1 MAVIARIAA
10 VQKELRSLDIPA
22 VLITNLSD
30 VRYLSGFTGTTAYML
45 IDLEKAVFF
54 TDGRYSIQAAEEVS
68 ENIVVEIVKD
78 YSSIYTERCSVFK
91 KILLQPSCSIN
102 ISSKIAS
109 HGVEIY
115 LDEKDFMQKLRMV
128 KDSSEISL
136 IKGQYNLAGKAFLRA
151 LKSFKYDT
159 SEKSWAAAL
168 EYHMKMLGAKGESFE
183 TIVASGVRGAMPH
196 GTASAKKINENEPVI
211 IDFGSRDIYTSDY
224 TRMIYAGNDEEVLKV
239 IDIVRVS
246 LEKAVESIAEGIMCS
261 DVDKAARSYIEEQGY
276 GNYFNHSLGHGVGI
290 DVHELPVLKP
300 KSDFLIEDNM
310 IFTIEPGIYL
320 PEKFGV
326 RLEQTVLINNG
337 KAEIISS
344 ALDKYVY
351 SITE

>member
-1 MAVIARIAA
+1 MIARIAA
-10 VQKELRSLDIPA
+10 VQRELRSLDIPA

-30 VRYLSGFTGTTAYML
+30 VKYLSGFTGTTAYML
-45 IDLEKAVFF
+45 IDIEKAVFF
-54 TDGRYSIQAAEEVS
+54 TDSRYSIQAAEEVS

-78 YSSIYTERCSVFK
+78 YASIYTERCTVFK
-91 KILLQPSCSIN
+91 KILLQPSCSVN
-102 ISSKIAS
+102 ISSKIAAQ
-109 HGVEIY
+109 GVEIY
-115 LDEKDFMQKLRMV
+115 LDEKDFMQKLRMI
-128 KDSSEISL
+128 KDNAEISL
-136 IKGQYNLAGKAFLRA
+136 IKEQYNLASRAFLRA
-151 LKSFKYDT
+151 LKSFKYGT

-211 IDFGSRDIYTSDY
+211 MDFGSRDIYTSDY
-224 TRMIYAGNDEEVLKV
+224 TRMIYAGNDAEVLKV
-239 IDIVRVS
+239 IDIVRS
-246 LEKAVESIAEGIMCS
+246 ALEKAVESISEGIMCS
-261 DVDKAARSYIEEQGY
+261 DIDKEARSYIDEHGY
-276 GNYFNHSLGHGVGI
+276 GAYFNHSLGHGVGI

-300 KSDFLIEDNM
+300 KCDYLIEDNM

-337 KAEIISS
+337 KPEIISS

-351 SITE
+351 NLEY

>member
-1 MAVIARIAA
+1 MIARIAA
-10 VQKELRSLDIPA
+10 VQRELRSLDIPA

-30 VRYLSGFTGTTAYML
+30 VRYLSGFTGSTAYML

-68 ENIVVEIVKD
+68 EHIIVEIVKD
-78 YSSIYTERCSVFK
+78 YSSIYTERCAAFK

-102 ISSKIAS
+102 ISSKIAAK
-109 HGVEIY
+109 GVEIY
-115 LDEKDFMQKLRMV
+115 LDEKDFMQKLRMI
-128 KDSSEISL
+128 KDSSEILL
-136 IKGQYNLAGKAFLRA
+136 IKEQYNLAGKAFLRA
-151 LKSFKYDT
+151 LKSFKYGT

-196 GTASAKKINENEPVI
+196 GTASEKKVNENEPVI
-211 IDFGSRDIYTSDY
+211 IDFGSRDTYTSDY
-224 TRMIYAGNDEEVLKV
+224 TRMIYAGSDSEVLKV
-239 IDIVRVS
+239 IDIVRS
-246 LEKAVESIAEGIMCS
+246 ALEKAVESIEEGIICS
-261 DVDKAARSYIEEQGY
+261 DVDNAARAYIEEQGY
-276 GNYFNHSLGHGVGI
+276 GAYFNHSLGHGVGI

-300 KSDFLIEDNM
+300 KSDILLEDNM
-310 IFTIEPGIYL
+310 IFTVEPGIYL

>member
-136 IKGQYNLAGKAFLRA
+136 IKEQYNLAGKAFLRA

-351 SITE
+351 SIT

>member
-30 VRYLSGFTGTTAYML
+30 VRYLSGFTGTTAHML

-136 IKGQYNLAGKAFLRA
+136 IKEQYNLAGKAFLRA

>member
-10 VQKELRSLDIPA
+10 VQRELRSLDIPA

-30 VRYLSGFTGTTAYML
+30 VKYLSGFTGTTAYML
-45 IDLEKAVFF
+45 VDLEKAVFF
-54 TDGRYSIQAAEEVS
+54 TDSRYSIQAAKEVS

-78 YSSIYTERCSVFK
+78 YAGIYTERCSAFK

-102 ISSKIAS
+102 ISSKIAAQ
-109 HGVEIY
+109 GVDIY

-128 KDSSEISL
+128 KDNSEISM
-136 IKGQYNLAGKAFLRA
+136 IKEQYNLAGKAFLRA
-151 LKSFKYDT
+151 LKSFKYET

-183 TIVASGVRGAMPH
+183 TIVASGARGAMPH
-196 GTASAKKINENEPVI
+196 GTASAKKVIENEPVI

-224 TRMIYAGNDEEVLKV
+224 TRMIYAGNDAEVLKV
-239 IDIVRVS
+239 IDIVRS
-246 LEKAVESIAEGIMCS
+246 ALEKAVESISEGLVCS
-261 DVDKAARSYIEEQGY
+261 DIDNAARSYIEEQGY
-276 GNYFNHSLGHGVGI
+276 GKYFNHSLGHGVGI
-290 DVHELPVLKP
+290 DVHELPVLKA
-300 KSDFLIEDNM
+300 KCDYLIEDNM

-337 KAEIISS
+337 KPEIISS

-351 SITE
+351 NLEY

>member
-1 MAVIARIAA
+1 MIARIAA

-30 VRYLSGFTGTTAYML
+30 VRYLSGFTGSTAYML

-78 YSSIYTERCSVFK
+78 YSSIYTERCSIFK

-109 HGVEIY
+109 QGVEIY
-115 LDEKDFMQKLRMV
+115 LDEKDFMQKLRMI
-128 KDSSEISL
+128 KDKSEISL
-136 IKGQYNLAGKAFLRA
+136 IKEQYNLAGKAFLRA
-151 LKSFKYDT
+151 LKSFKYGT

-196 GTASAKKINENEPVI
+196 GTASEKKVVENEPVI
-211 IDFGSRDIYTSDY
+211 IDFGSRTVYTSDY
-224 TRMIYAGNDEEVLKV
+224 TRMIYAGNDKEVLKV
-239 IDIVRVS
+239 IDIVRS
-246 LEKAVESIAEGIMCS
+246 ALEKAVESIEEGILCS
-261 DVDKAARSYIEEQGY
+261 DIDNAARSYIEEQGY
-276 GNYFNHSLGHGVGI
+276 GAYFNHSLGHGVGI

-300 KSDFLIEDNM
+300 KSDILIEDNM

-326 RLEQTVLINNG
+326 RLEQTVFINNG
-337 KAEIISS
+337 KPEIISS

-351 SITE
+351 NLED

>member
-1 MAVIARIAA
+1 MIARIAA
-10 VQKELRSLDIPA
+10 VQRELRSLDIPA

-30 VRYLSGFTGTTAYML
+30 VRYLSGFTGSTAYML

-68 ENIVVEIVKD
+68 EHIIVEIVKD
-78 YSSIYTERCSVFK
+78 YSSIYTERCAAFK

-102 ISSKIAS
+102 ISSKIAAK
-109 HGVEIY
+109 GVEIY
-115 LDEKDFMQKLRMV
+115 LDEKDFMQKLRMI

-136 IKGQYNLAGKAFLRA
+136 IKEQYNLAGKAFLRA
-151 LKSFKYDT
+151 LKSFKYGT

-196 GTASAKKINENEPVI
+196 GTASEKKVNENEPVI
-211 IDFGSRDIYTSDY
+211 IDFGSRDTYTSDY
-224 TRMIYAGNDEEVLKV
+224 TRMIYAGSDSEVLKV
-239 IDIVRVS
+239 IDIVRS
-246 LEKAVESIAEGIMCS
+246 ALEKAVESIEEGIICS
-261 DVDKAARSYIEEQGY
+261 DVDNAARAYIEEQGY
-276 GNYFNHSLGHGVGI
+276 GAYFNHSLGHGVGI

-300 KSDFLIEDNM
+300 KSDILLEDNM
-310 IFTIEPGIYL
+310 IFTVEPGIYL

-337 KAEIISS
+337 KPEIISS

-351 SITE
+351 TLVD

>member
-1 MAVIARIAA
+1 MIARIAS

-22 VLITNLSD
+22 VLVTNLSD
-30 VRYLSGFTGTTAYML
+30 VKYLSGFTGSTAYML

-68 ENIVVEIVKD
+68 DNIVVEIVKD
-78 YSSIYTERCSVFK
+78 YSSIYTERCSAFK

-102 ISSKIAS
+102 ISSKIAAQ
-109 HGVEIY
+109 GVEIY
-115 LDEKDFMQKLRMV
+115 LDEKDFMQKLRMI
-128 KDSSEISL
+128 KNSSEISL
-136 IKGQYNLAGKAFLRA
+136 IKEQYNLAGKAFLRA
-151 LKSFKYDT
+151 LKSFKYGT

-183 TIVASGVRGAMPH
+183 TIVASGIRGAMPH

-211 IDFGSRDIYTSDY
+211 IDFGSRDTYTSDY
-224 TRMIYAGNDEEVLKV
+224 TRMVSAGSDEEVLKV
-239 IDIVRVS
+239 IDIVRS
-246 LEKAVESIAEGIMCS
+246 ALEKAVDTIKDGIMCS
-261 DVDKAARSYIEEQGY
+261 DVDNVARSYIEEQGY
-276 GNYFNHSLGHGVGI
+276 GAYFNHSLGHGVGI

-300 KSDFLIEDNM
+300 KSDTMLEDNM
-310 IFTIEPGIYL
+310 IFTIEPGIYI
-320 PEKFGV
+320 PDKFGV

-337 KAEIISS
+337 KPEIISS

-351 SITE
+351 TLTDL

>member
-1 MAVIARIAA
+1 MIARIAA
-10 VQKELRSLDIPA
+10 VQRELRSIDIPA

-45 IDLEKAVFF
+45 VDLEKAVFF

-68 ENIVVEIVKD
+68 ENIIVEIVKD
-78 YSSIYTERCSVFK
+78 YSSIYTERCPVFK

-102 ISSKIAS
+102 ISSKIAAQ
-109 HGVEIY
+109 GVEIY
-115 LDEKDFMQKLRMV
+115 LDEKDFMQKLRMI
-128 KDSSEISL
+128 KDNAEISL
-136 IKGQYNLAGKAFLRA
+136 IKEQYNLAGRAFIRA

-196 GTASAKKINENEPVI
+196 GTASAKKVNENEPVI

-239 IDIVRVS
+239 IDIVRS
-246 LEKAVESIAEGIMCS
+246 ALEKAVESTTEGTLCS
-261 DVDKAARSYIEEQGY
+261 DIDREARSYIDEHGY
-276 GNYFNHSLGHGVGI
+276 GAYFNHSLGHGVGI

-310 IFTIEPGIYL
+310 IFTIEPGIYI

-337 KAEIISS
+337 KPEIISS

-351 SITE
+351 NLAD

>member
-1 MAVIARIAA
+1 MIARIAA
-10 VQKELRSLDIPA
+10 VQRELRSLDIPA

-30 VRYLSGFTGTTAYML
+30 VRYLSGFTGSTAYML

-68 ENIVVEIVKD
+68 EHIIVEIVKD
-78 YSSIYTERCSVFK
+78 YSSIYTERCAAFK

-102 ISSKIAS
+102 ISSKIAAK
-109 HGVEIY
+109 GVEIY
-115 LDEKDFMQKLRMV
+115 LDEKDFMQKLRMI

-136 IKGQYNLAGKAFLRA
+136 IKEQYNLAGKAFLRA
-151 LKSFKYDT
+151 LKSFKYGT

-196 GTASAKKINENEPVI
+196 GTASEKKVSENEPVI
-211 IDFGSRDIYTSDY
+211 IDFGSGDIYTSDY
-224 TRMIYAGNDEEVLKV
+224 TRMIYAGSDSEVLKV
-239 IDIVRVS
+239 IDIVRS
-246 LEKAVESIAEGIMCS
+246 ALEKAVESIEEGIICS
-261 DVDKAARSYIEEQGY
+261 DVDNAARAYIEEQGY
-276 GNYFNHSLGHGVGI
+276 GAYFNHSLGHGVGI
-290 DVHELPVLKP
+290 GVHELPVLKP
-300 KSDFLIEDNM
+300 KSDILLEDNM
-310 IFTIEPGIYL
+310 IFTVEPGIYL

-326 RLEQTVLINNG
+326 RLEQTVLVNNG
-337 KAEIISS
+337 KPEIISS

-351 SITE
+351 NLMDL

>member
-10 VQKELRSLDIPA
+10 VQRELRSLDIPA

-30 VRYLSGFTGTTAYML
+30 VKYLSGFTGTTAYML
-45 IDLEKAVFF
+45 VDLEKAVFF
-54 TDGRYSIQAAEEVS
+54 TDSRYSIQAAKEVS

-78 YSSIYTERCSVFK
+78 YAGIYTERCSAFK

-102 ISSKIAS
+102 ISSKIAAQ
-109 HGVEIY
+109 GVDIY

-128 KDSSEISL
+128 KDNSEISM
-136 IKGQYNLAGKAFLRA
+136 IKEQYNLAGKAFLRA
-151 LKSFKYDT
+151 LKSFKYET

-183 TIVASGVRGAMPH
+183 TIVASGARGAMPH
-196 GTASAKKINENEPVI
+196 GTASAKKVIENEPVI

-224 TRMIYAGNDEEVLKV
+224 TRMIYAGNDAEVLKV
-239 IDIVRVS
+239 IDIVRS
-246 LEKAVESIAEGIMCS
+246 ALEKAVESISEGFVCS
-261 DVDKAARSYIEEQGY
+261 DIDNAARSYIEEQGY
-276 GNYFNHSLGHGVGI
+276 GKYFNHSLGHGVGI
-290 DVHELPVLKP
+290 DVHELPVLKA
-300 KSDFLIEDNM
+300 KCDYLIEDNM

-337 KAEIISS
+337 KPEIISS

-351 SITE
+351 NLEY

>member
-102 ISSKIAS
+102 VSSKIAS

-136 IKGQYNLAGKAFLRA
+136 IKEQYNLAGKAFLRA

>member
-1 MAVIARIAA
+1 MIARIAA
-10 VQKELRSLDIPA
+10 VQRELRRLDIPA

-78 YSSIYTERCSVFK
+78 YAGIYTERCPVFK

-102 ISSKIAS
+102 ISSKIAAQ
-109 HGVEIY
+109 GVEIY
-115 LDEKDFMQKLRMV
+115 LDEKDFMQKLRMI
-128 KDSSEISL
+128 KDNAEISL
-136 IKGQYNLAGKAFLRA
+136 IKEQYNLAGRAFLRA
-151 LKSFKYDT
+151 LKSFKYGT

-196 GTASAKKINENEPVI
+196 GTASAKKVNENEPVI

-224 TRMIYAGNDEEVLKV
+224 TRMIYAGNDAEVLKV
-239 IDIVRVS
+239 IDVVRS
-246 LEKAVESIAEGIMCS
+246 ALEKAVESIAEGTACS
-261 DVDKAARSYIEEQGY
+261 GIDKEARSYIDEHGY
-276 GNYFNHSLGHGVGI
+276 GAYFNHSLGHGVGI

-310 IFTIEPGIYL
+310 IFTIEPGIYI

-337 KAEIISS
+337 KPEIISS

-351 SITE
+351 NLTD

>member
-1 MAVIARIAA
+1 MIARIAA
-10 VQKELRSLDIPA
+10 VQRELRSLDIPA

-30 VRYLSGFTGTTAYML
+30 VRYLSGFTGSTAYML

-68 ENIVVEIVKD
+68 EHIIVEIVKD
-78 YSSIYTERCSVFK
+78 YSSIYTERCAAFK

-102 ISSKIAS
+102 ISSKIAAK
-109 HGVEIY
+109 GVEIY
-115 LDEKDFMQKLRMV
+115 LDEKDFMQKLRMI

-136 IKGQYNLAGKAFLRA
+136 IKEQYNLAGKAFLRA
-151 LKSFKYDT
+151 LKSFKYGT

-196 GTASAKKINENEPVI
+196 GTASEKKVSENEPVI
-211 IDFGSRDIYTSDY
+211 IDFGSRDTYTSDY
-224 TRMIYAGNDEEVLKV
+224 TRMIYAGSDSEVLKV
-239 IDIVRVS
+239 IDIVRS
-246 LEKAVESIAEGIMCS
+246 ALEKAVESIEEGIICS
-261 DVDKAARSYIEEQGY
+261 DVDNAARAYIEEQGY
-276 GNYFNHSLGHGVGI
+276 GAYFNHSLGHGVGI

-300 KSDFLIEDNM
+300 KSDILLEDNM
-310 IFTIEPGIYL
+310 IFTVEPGIYL

>member
-1 MAVIARIAA
+1 
-10 VQKELRSLDIPA
+10 
-22 VLITNLSD
+22 
-30 VRYLSGFTGTTAYML
+30 ML
-45 IDLEKAVFF
+45 VDLEKAVFF
-54 TDGRYSIQAAEEVS
+54 TDSRYSIQAAKEVS

-78 YSSIYTERCSVFK
+78 YAGIYTERCSAFK

-102 ISSKIAS
+102 ISSKIAAQ
-109 HGVEIY
+109 GVDIY

-128 KDSSEISL
+128 KDNSEISM
-136 IKGQYNLAGKAFLRA
+136 IKEQYNLAGKAFLRA
-151 LKSFKYDT
+151 LKSFKYET

-196 GTASAKKINENEPVI
+196 GTASAKKVIENEPVI

-224 TRMIYAGNDEEVLKV
+224 TRMIYAGNDAEVLKV
-239 IDIVRVS
+239 IDIVRS
-246 LEKAVESIAEGIMCS
+246 ALEKAVESISEGFVCS
-261 DVDKAARSYIEEQGY
+261 DIDNAARSYIEEQGY
-276 GNYFNHSLGHGVGI
+276 GKYFNHSLGHGVGI
-290 DVHELPVLKP
+290 DVHELPVLKA
-300 KSDFLIEDNM
+300 KCDYLIEDNM

-337 KAEIISS
+337 KPEIISS

-351 SITE
+351 NLEY

>member
-136 IKGQYNLAGKAFLRA
+136 IKEQYNLAGKAFLRA

>member
-1 MAVIARIAA
+1 MITRIAA
-10 VQKELRSLDIPA
+10 VQRELRSLDIPA
-22 VLITNLSD
+22 VLITNLTD

-45 IDLEKAVFF
+45 VDIEKAVFF
-54 TDGRYSIQAAEEVS
+54 TDSRYSIQAAEEVS
-68 ENIVVEIVKD
+68 ENIIVEIVSD
-78 YSSIYTERCSVFK
+78 YSSIYKERCSFFK

-102 ISSKIAS
+102 ISSKIAAQ
-109 HGVEIY
+109 GVEIY
-115 LDEKDFMQKLRMV
+115 LDEKDFMQKLRMI
-128 KDSSEISL
+128 KDNSEISL
-136 IKGQYNLAGKAFLRA
+136 IKEQYHLVGTAFLRA
-151 LKSFKYDT
+151 LKLFKYGT

-196 GTASAKKINENEPVI
+196 GTASAKKVNENEPVI

-239 IDIVRVS
+239 IDIVRS
-246 LEKAVESIAEGIMCS
+246 ALEKAVDSIEEGIMCS
-261 DVDKAARSYIEEQGY
+261 DIDNTARSYIEEQGY
-276 GNYFNHSLGHGVGI
+276 GSYFKHSLGHGVGI

-310 IFTIEPGIYL
+310 IFTVEPGIYL

-337 KAEIISS
+337 KPEIISS
-344 ALDKYVY
+344 ILDRYVY
-351 SITE
+351 NLID

>member
-10 VQKELRSLDIPA
+10 VQRELRSLDIPA

-30 VRYLSGFTGTTAYML
+30 VKYLSGFTGTTAYML
-45 IDLEKAVFF
+45 VDLEKAVFF
-54 TDGRYSIQAAEEVS
+54 TDSRYSIQAAKEVS

-78 YSSIYTERCSVFK
+78 YAGIYTERCSAFK

-102 ISSKIAS
+102 ISSKIAAQ
-109 HGVEIY
+109 GVDIY

-128 KDSSEISL
+128 KDNSEISM
-136 IKGQYNLAGKAFLRA
+136 IKEQYNLAGKAFLRA
-151 LKSFKYDT
+151 LKSFKYET

-196 GTASAKKINENEPVI
+196 GTASAKKVIENEPVI

-224 TRMIYAGNDEEVLKV
+224 TRMIYAGNDAEVLKV
-239 IDIVRVS
+239 IDIVRS
-246 LEKAVESIAEGIMCS
+246 ALEKAVESISEGLVCS
-261 DVDKAARSYIEEQGY
+261 DIDNAARSYIEEQGY
-276 GNYFNHSLGHGVGI
+276 GKYFNHSLGHGVGI
-290 DVHELPVLKP
+290 DVHELPVLKA
-300 KSDFLIEDNM
+300 KCDYLIEDNM

-337 KAEIISS
+337 KPEIISS

-351 SITE
+351 NLEY

>member
-1 MAVIARIAA
+1 MISRIAA
-10 VQKELRSLDIPA
+10 VQRELRSLDIPA
-22 VLITNLSD
+22 VLVTNLSD
-30 VRYLSGFTGTTAYML
+30 VKYLSGFTGSTAYML

-54 TDGRYSIQAAEEVS
+54 TDGRYSIQSSEEVA

-78 YSSIYTERCSVFK
+78 YSKIYTERCAAYK

-102 ISSKIAS
+102 ISSKIAA

-115 LDEKDFMQKLRMV
+115 LDEKDFMQRLRMV
-128 KDSSEISL
+128 KDSKEIAM
-136 IKGQYNLAGKAFLRA
+136 IKEQYNLAGRAFLRS

-183 TIVASGVRGAMPH
+183 TIVASGIRGAMPH
-196 GTASAKKINENEPVI
+196 GTASAKKITKGEPVI
-211 IDFGSRDIYTSDY
+211 IDFGSKEQYTSDY
-224 TRMIYAGNDEEVLKV
+224 TRMIYAGNDSEVLKV
-239 IDIVRVS
+239 IDIVRAA
-246 LEKAVESIAEGIMCS
+246 LEKSIENIEEGKLCGDI
-261 DVDKAARSYIEEQGY
+261 DNIARQYIEEQGY
-276 GNYFNHSLGHGVGI
+276 GAYFNHSLGHGVGI
-290 DVHELPVLKP
+290 DVHELPVLTP
-300 KSDFLIEDNM
+300 KGDILIEDNM

-320 PEKFGV
+320 PDKFGV

-337 KAEIISS
+337 KTEIISS

-351 SITE
+351 DIVE